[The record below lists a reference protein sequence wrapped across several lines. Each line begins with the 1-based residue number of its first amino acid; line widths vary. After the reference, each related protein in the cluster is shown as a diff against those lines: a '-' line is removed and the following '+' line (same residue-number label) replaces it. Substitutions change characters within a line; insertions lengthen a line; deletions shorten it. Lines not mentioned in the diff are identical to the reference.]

1 VIEQKVH
8 LLKSAFGSCFKQ
20 GKDEYYFTCPI
31 CKHENKKKLAINIVK
46 NSFHCWVCDLRGKN
60 VRRLLKT
67 RLSHSQLYEWDKLN
81 NVVDLNQLNDDIFK
95 SEEQAAK
102 ETVEL
107 PDSFISLA
115 NQNLP
120 ITTKFA
126 TKYLYDR
133 GITKEDI
140 LMWKMGVCLSGEYA
154 GRIVVPSFDL
164 NGDCD
169 YFVARSYGKQFPKY
183 MNPKVSKDIVFNEL
197 FIDWNKDIVLVE
209 GVFDAVK
216 AENAIPLL
224 GSTLNEKTTLF
235 NKIIAYDPT
244 IYMALDPD
252 AETKSNDI
260 INKLVHY
267 DIQVY
272 KIDVS
277 GYEDV
282 GTMTKE
288 QFKERKNNA
297 KLITDDWLLE
307 SQIMAI

>member
-1 VIEQKVH
+1 MPTKTS
-8 LLKSAFGSCFKQ
+8 LLCNAFGEPYRAGNELLF
-20 GKDEYYFTCPI
+20 YCPF
-31 CKHENKKKLAINIVK
+31 CKHHKKKLSINLNTNNYK
-46 NSFHCWVCDLRGKN
+46 CWVCDVRGKN

-67 RLSHSQLYEWDKLN
+67 RLSHSQLYEWDKIN
-81 NVVDLNQLNDDIFK
+81 NVVDLTKLDTDIFN
-95 SEEQAAK
+95 SEEQSAK
-102 ETVEL
+102 ETVDL
-107 PDSFISLA
+107 PDKFISLA

-140 LMWKMGVCLSGEYA
+140 LMWKMGVCLSGEYS

-169 YFVARSYGKQFPKY
+169 YFVARSYGKEFPKY

-267 DIQVY
+267 DIEVY
-272 KIDVS
+272 KVDVS

-288 QFKERKNNA
+288 QFKQRKQNA
-297 KLITDDWLLE
+297 KLITEDWLIE

>member
-1 VIEQKVH
+1 MPSKSS
-8 LLKSAFGSCFKQ
+8 LLSNALG
-20 GKDEYYFTCPI
+20 EYYKAGNELLFYCPF
-31 CKHENKKKLAINIVK
+31 CKHHKKKLSVNLNTNNYK
-46 NSFHCWVCDLRGKN
+46 CWICDVRGKN

-67 RLSHSQLYEWDKLN
+67 RLSYSQLYEWDKLN
-81 NVVDLNQLNDDIFK
+81 NVIDLNQLDEDLFDDK
-95 SEEQAAK
+95 HQVVK
-102 ETVEL
+102 ELVEL
-107 PDSFISLA
+107 PKEFISLA
-115 NQNLP
+115 NPNLP

-126 TKYLYDR
+126 YKYLQDR
-133 GITKEDI
+133 GITKQDI
-140 LMWKMGVCLSGEYA
+140 VMWKIGVCLSGEYQ
-154 GRIVVPSFDL
+154 GRVVVPSFDL

-169 YFVARSYGKQFPKY
+169 YFVARSYGNSFPKY

-197 FIDWNKDIVLVE
+197 FIDWNKDVVLVE
-209 GVFDAVK
+209 GVFDAMK

-235 NKIIAYDPT
+235 NKIIHYDPV
-244 IYMALDPD
+244 IYIALDPD

-260 INKLVHY
+260 INKLTRY

-282 GTMTKE
+282 GTMTKN
-288 QFKERKNNA
+288 QFLQRKEEA

-307 SQIMAI
+307 NQIMAI